1 MMNPDD
7 PTPQKLLEKKNQN
20 ILLEFV
26 DFAISHKKL
35 WLIPL
40 FVIFV
45 LAGLLILIGGSSA
58 APFLY
63 RLF

>member
-1 MMNPDD
+1 MKSEEPSPEN
-7 PTPQKLLEKKNQN
+7 LLKRKNKN
-20 ILLEFV
+20 LVLEFV
-26 DFAISHKKL
+26 DFALCHKKL

-40 FVIFV
+40 FIIFV
-45 LAGLLILIGGSSA
+45 LAGLLILVGGSSA

>member
-1 MMNPDD
+1 MKSEDPNPEN
-7 PTPQKLLEKKNQN
+7 LLNKKNKN

-26 DFAISHKKL
+26 DFAVSHKKL

-45 LAGLLILIGGSSA
+45 LAGLLILVGGSSA

>member
-1 MMNPDD
+1 MKSEDRSPEH
-7 PTPQKLLEKKNQN
+7 LLKKKNKN

-26 DFAISHKKL
+26 DFALCHKKL

-45 LAGLLILIGGSSA
+45 LAGLLILVGGSSA

>member
-1 MMNPDD
+1 MKSDEPS
-7 PTPQKLLEKKNQN
+7 PEQLLKKKNKN

-26 DFAISHKKL
+26 DFALCHKKL

-45 LAGLLILIGGSSA
+45 LAGLLILVGGSSA

>member
-1 MMNPDD
+1 MTKPED
-7 PTPQKLLEKKNQN
+7 PSPENLLEKKNKN
-20 ILLEFV
+20 IVLEFV
-26 DFAISHKKL
+26 DFAICHKKL

-40 FVIFV
+40 FIIFV